1 MSIFIIGKRR
11 GLAKPAPLVLCGHE
25 LPWVQS
31 ATHLGHELHES
42 GDMDHDSAVKSAQ
55 FIDKSVEIR
64 SMFGFAA
71 PADVLQALKTYCS
84 DFYGSMLWDLGGDKA
99 AMVYSAWD
107 TAVKLT
113 WSCPKWTRTYILQ
126 NVLASNVTSAKTDIL
141 ARYSKFCKGLQSSV
155 CQEVKIL
162 YNLVSRDLQSTTARN
177 LRLVRDIAGLDP
189 RTACP
194 RQLKNILH
202 SNSLVDIPPQDAWRL
217 RYLQS
222 LLGELQL
229 AKQLA
234 KEDINSYIQGL
245 INSLVM

>member
-1 MSIFIIGKRR
+1 M
-11 GLAKPAPLVLCGHE
+11 
-25 LPWVQS
+25 QS

-42 GDMDHDSAVKSAQ
+42 GNMDHDSAVKRAQ

-107 TAVKLT
+107 TAIKLT
-113 WSCPKWTRTYILQ
+113 WSCPRWTRTYILQ
-126 NVLASNVTSAKTDIL
+126 NVLASTVTSAKTDIL
-141 ARYSKFCKGLQSSV
+141 ARYSKFCMGLQSSV
-155 CQEVKIL
+155 CQEVKVL
-162 YNLVSRDLQSTTARN
+162 YNLVSRDLQSATARN
-177 LRLVRDIAGLDP
+177 MRFVKETAGIDP
-189 RTACP
+189 RTVWP
-194 RQLKNILH
+194 KQLKNILH

-217 RYLQS
+217 KYLQS
-222 LLGELQL
+222 LLGQLQV

-234 KEDINSYIQGL
+234 KEEIISYTQDL
-245 INSLVM
+245 INSLVI